1 MSSKNFVPRALT
13 SASFLIIFGLGVSA
27 QTQPHLVGEAW
38 KASGKPAA
46 ETTTNPAK
54 EAPAASAETA
64 AAKEQVNKDQPNK
77 DQSKTLKTSWTSTTP
92 VEPKVP
98 PANPL
103 LELEAEVSES
113 RSTKVAI
120 MDSALGEDL
129 VGVEPPRTFQ
139 ATAYSLRGITRSGS
153 YVRRGV
159 IAADP
164 RVLPLGSVV
173 HLKAGNYTGLYT
185 VKDTGSAIKGKRI
198 DVWMGSSR
206 EARNFGRQNV
216 RLTVLKY
223 GGNRKP
229 KPKSK

>member
-1 MSSKNFVPRALT
+1 MYSTKLVPRALT
-13 SASFLIIFGLGVSA
+13 CASFFIILGISASA
-27 QTQPHLVGEAW
+27 QTQPHLVGDAW
-38 KASGKPAA
+38 KTSGKSAPAA
-46 ETTTNPAK
+46 STNPAK
-54 EAPAASAETA
+54 EAPVTASEAT
-64 AAKEQVNKDQPNK
+64 AKEP
-77 DQSKTLKTSWTSTTP
+77 SKTLKSSWTSTTP
-92 VEPKVP
+92 VEPTVL

-103 LELEAEVSES
+103 LELEAEVSVV
-113 RSTKVAI
+113 RSAKLAV

-139 ATAYSLRGITRSGS
+139 ATAYSLRGVMRSGA
-153 YVRRGV
+153 YVRRGA

-173 HLKAGNYTGLYT
+173 HLKAGTYTGLYT
-185 VKDTGSAIKGKRI
+185 VQDTGSAIKGKRI

-206 EARNFGRQNV
+206 EARSFGRQNV

-229 KPKSK
+229 KAKTK